1 MKTSKSRMNTNQ
13 LREYAVSLGAD
24 RKRLYGTSRQ
34 AMLLIISDLEKQQK
48 ATAEHRKGADSMKVT
63 IKVNGKKI
71 SQKKAKELYGEERM
85 KARIAEAKQA
95 YAEDPMELN
104 TWMDG
109 MEIIISR

>member
-1 MKTSKSRMNTNQ
+1 MLAIPQKCGIMK
-13 LREYAVSLGAD
+13 
-24 RKRLYGTSRQ
+24 
-34 AMLLIISDLEKQQK
+34 IQK
-48 ATAEHRKGADSMKVT
+48 EHRKQTEKKQEENRMKVT

-71 SQKKAKELYGEERM
+71 SQKKAKELYGEARM

-95 YAEDPMELN
+95 YSEDPMELN

>member
-1 MKTSKSRMNTNQ
+1 
-13 LREYAVSLGAD
+13 
-24 RKRLYGTSRQ
+24 
-34 AMLLIISDLEKQQK
+34 
-48 ATAEHRKGADSMKVT
+48 MKVT

-95 YAEDPMELN
+95 YAEDTMELN